1 MSECNG
7 FFYAGRGAA
16 YYSSLFMLK
25 PKVNTVFMQQSKVG
39 YVYIREK
46 CLKLLNHEF
55 DDLSNV
61 VGDFIIDIETSH
73 TSSPDQVKL
82 LELQQLEYNQYI
94 DPKFIRT
101 M

>member
-1 MSECNG
+1 
-7 FFYAGRGAA
+7 
-16 YYSSLFMLK
+16 MLK

-73 TSSPDQVKL
+73 TS
-82 LELQQLEYNQYI
+82 
-94 DPKFIRT
+94 
-101 M
+101 